1 MEGAKQDFQRLHI
14 RDTERMDTNSTAPH
28 KHSYYCL
35 TLGHGE
41 SLAIFA
47 RLDFAQPKRLC
58 RQGLSSSVHI
68 CVLCSVVLLW
78 FEEMVP

>member
-1 MEGAKQDFQRLHI
+1 MEGAKQDCQRLHI
-14 RDTERMDTNSTAPH
+14 RDTERMDTTSTAPH
-28 KHSYYCL
+28 KRNDYCS

-41 SLAIFA
+41 NLALFT
-47 RLDFAQPKRLC
+47 RLDFAQPKTLC